1 MEGNALISIGLPVAL
16 FIIMIGMGLSLTPA
30 DFRRVGQQPKSVV
43 VGTLG
48 QLILIPALGFLVAWA
63 VGGGAL
69 AAGLV
74 LVAACP
80 GGTTSNLICYLARS
94 NLALS
99 ITLTVISSFATI
111 FTIPPLVNLA
121 LELFTGEGEIIRLP
135 FMKTLITMTVIVLIP
150 TGIGMLLRNWKP
162 DLAARSES
170 LISKFSALV
179 LLTIVI
185 GIVWAEW
192 ERLPMWIGQALVPAV
207 LLNLAALGGAYLI
220 AKAAA
225 LEFAD
230 RLTVVIEL
238 GLKNTTIG
246 MLVALSL
253 IGSVE
258 LAIPAAIYG
267 LAMYTSAFALV
278 AYGRKRLPP
287 RLAAGAG

>member
-30 DFRRVGQQPKSVV
+30 DFRRVGEQPRGVV

-63 VGGGAL
+63 VGGGPL

-121 LELFTGEGEIIRLP
+121 LEMFTGEGEIIRLP

-150 TGIGMLLRNWKP
+150 TAIGMALRQWKP
-162 DLAARSES
+162 DLAARSEGM
-170 LISKFSALV
+170 ISKFSALV
-179 LLTIVI
+179 LLAIVI
-185 GIVWAEW
+185 GIVVAEW
-192 ERLPMWIGQALVPAV
+192 QRLPGWIAQALVPAL
-207 LLNLAALGGAYLI
+207 LLNLAALGTAYVI
-220 AKAAA
+220 AKGAA

-267 LAMYTSAFALV
+267 IAMYASAFVLV
-278 AYGRKRLPP
+278 TYGRR
-287 RLAAGAG
+287 RQAQELAATAG

>member
-30 DFRRVGQQPKSVV
+30 DFRRVGEQPRGVV

-63 VGGGAL
+63 VGGGPL

-121 LELFTGEGEIIRLP
+121 LEMFTGEGEIIRLP

-150 TGIGMLLRNWKP
+150 TAIGMVLRHWKP
-162 DLAARSES
+162 DLAARSEGM
-170 LISKFSALV
+170 ISKFSALV
-179 LLTIVI
+179 LLAIVI
-185 GIVWAEW
+185 GIVVAEW
-192 ERLPMWIGQALVPAV
+192 ERLPGWIAQALVPAL
-207 LLNLAALGGAYLI
+207 LLNLAALGTAYVI
-220 AKAAA
+220 AKGAA

-267 LAMYTSAFALV
+267 IAMYASAFALV
-278 AYGRKRLPP
+278 TYGRR
-287 RLAAGAG
+287 RQAQTVSS